1 MTPRRYSGPKGRYT
15 VEDTPLVEPRG
26 DPVED
31 TPLVEPRGDP
41 VGPQAQRLW
50 RNGWTYYR
58 GRTRGCYPLGY
69 KR

>member
-50 RNGWTYYR
+50 RSGWTCCR
-58 GRTRGCYPLGY
+58 
-69 KR
+69 

>member
-15 VEDTPLVEPRG
+15 VD
-26 DPVED
+26 D

-41 VGPQAQRLW
+41 VGTQAQRLW
-50 RNGWTYYR
+50 QNGWTYYR

>member
-1 MTPRRYSGPKGRYT
+1 MTPRKYSGPKGRYT

-26 DPVED
+26 DPV
-31 TPLVEPRGDP
+31 
-41 VGPQAQRLW
+41 GPQAQRLW
-50 RNGWTYYR
+50 RSGWTYYR